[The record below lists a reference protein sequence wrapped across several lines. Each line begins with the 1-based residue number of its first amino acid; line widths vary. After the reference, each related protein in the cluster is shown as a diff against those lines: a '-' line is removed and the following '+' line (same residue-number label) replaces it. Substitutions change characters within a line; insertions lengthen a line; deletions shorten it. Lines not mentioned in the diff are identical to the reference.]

1 MNKGVRLWKKAKKI
15 ILHGNMLLSKR
26 PEMHLPNIWPTYYS
40 KAKGINIWDLDKN
53 KYTDMLFLVGPNTL
67 GYANSRID
75 NEVIKAIKKGSMSSF
90 NCSEEVLLA
99 EKLISLHPW
108 AKKVKFARSGGE
120 ANAIAIRIARAASGR
135 DKIAIC
141 GYHGWHDWYLSANL
155 KDNSKLDKHLLEG
168 LSPKGVPYKLKNS
181 VIPFQYNDLINLK
194 KIVKENKLAA
204 IKMEVSRNQGPKNN
218 FLQEVRKLCNKNNI
232 ILIFDE
238 CTSGFRQTY
247 GGLHLLYQVEPDM
260 AMFGKALGNGYA
272 ITAVLGKDEIMSE
285 ADDSF
290 ISSTFWSER
299 VGPTAALATLKEM
312 KRIRSWEKITNLG
325 KYLIQGWK
333 YLGEKYKLDF
343 NISSL
348 PALATINFNSNKSL
362 EYKTFLTQEML
373 KKKYL
378 ASTLTYLST
387 AHNQSIIDKYI
398 DELEPIFKV
407 LSECEDGNKIEK
419 FLQTDVCEKGF
430 KRLT

>member
-1 MNKGVRLWKKAKKI
+1 MKKEIKLWKKAKKK

-40 KAKGINIWDLDKN
+40 KAKGVNIWGIDN
-53 KYTDMLFLVGPNTL
+53 KKYIDMLFLVGPNTL
-67 GYANSRID
+67 GYANPKID
-75 NEVIKAIKKGSMSSF
+75 NQVIKTIRNGNMSSL
-90 NCSEEVLLA
+90 NCPEEVYLA
-99 EKLISLHPW
+99 EKLIELHPW
-108 AKKVKFARSGGE
+108 GNKVKFARSGGE

-135 DKIAIC
+135 DKVAIC

-155 KDNSKLDKHLLEG
+155 KDKNKLNKHLLEG
-168 LSPKGVPYKLKNS
+168 LHPKGVPSKLKNT
-181 VIPFQYNDLINLK
+181 VITFQYNDINGLK
-194 KIVKENKLAA
+194 KIVENNKLAA
-204 IKMEVSRNQGPKNN
+204 IKMEVSRNQGPENN
-218 FLQEVRKLCNKNNI
+218 FLQKVRTLCDKHNI

-247 GGLHLLYQVEPDM
+247 GGLHKFYKVEPDM

-285 ADDSF
+285 AQDSF
-290 ISSTFWSER
+290 ISSTFWTER
-299 VGPTAALATLKEM
+299 VGPTAALATLDEM
-312 KRIRSWEKITNLG
+312 KRVKSWIKITSLG
-325 KYLIQGWK
+325 HYLIKGWK
-333 YLGEKYKLDF
+333 YLGEKYGVKL

-348 PALATINFNSNKSL
+348 PALATLNFSSVKKL

-387 AHNQSIIDKYI
+387 AHNKSIINRYI
-398 DELEPIFKV
+398 DELEPIFKI
-407 LSECEDGNKIEK
+407 LGECEDGNKIEK
-419 FLQTDVCEKGF
+419 FLKTSVCEKGF
-430 KRLT
+430 KRLN

>member
-1 MNKGVRLWKKAKKI
+1 
-15 ILHGNMLLSKR
+15 MLLSKR
-26 PEMHLPNIWPTYYS
+26 PEMHLPNMWPTYYL
-40 KAKGINIWDLDKN
+40 KAKGVNVWGLDKK

-75 NEVIKAIKKGSMSSF
+75 NEVIKTIKKGNMSSL
-90 NCSEEVLLA
+90 NCPEEVFLA
-99 EKLISLHPW
+99 EKLISIHPW
-108 AKKVKFARSGGE
+108 ANKVKFARSGGE

-135 DKIAIC
+135 DKVAIC

-155 KDNSKLDKHLLEG
+155 KDKSKLNKHLLEG
-168 LSPKGVPYKLKNS
+168 LHPKGVPSKLKNT
-181 VIPFQYNDLINLK
+181 VIPFQYNDLNNLK
-194 KIVKENKLAA
+194 KIVEKNKLAA
-204 IKMEVSRNQGPKNN
+204 IKMEVSRNQGPDNN
-218 FLQEVRKLCNKNNI
+218 FLQQVRKLCNKNNI

-247 GGLHLLYQVEPDM
+247 GGLHKFYKVEPDM

-272 ITAVLGKDEIMSE
+272 ITAVIGKDEIMSE
-285 ADDSF
+285 AQESF
-290 ISSTFWSER
+290 ISSTFWTER

-312 KRIRSWEKITNLG
+312 KRTRSWAKITNLG
-325 KYLIQGWK
+325 NYLIKGWK
-333 YLGEKYKLDF
+333 YLGEKYKVDF

-348 PALATINFNSNKSL
+348 PALATMNFTSDKKL

-387 AHNQSIIDKYI
+387 AHNHSIIDKYI

-407 LSECEDGNKIEK
+407 LGECEDGNKIEK
-419 FLQTDVCEKGF
+419 FLQTKVCEKGF
-430 KRLT
+430 KRLN